1 MLENIQLFLQILYVA
16 LGITIT
22 AITFVI
28 PWIKNRKAK
37 KILQTTV
44 DIASQ
49 LRPFIIEAEKFTN
62 YTGEEK
68 LNYVMTRANQYAIA
82 NSLKFDAEATKKEI
96 EDLIE
101 LSKKVNKRD
110 KDEVQTI
117 ELETVELTSE

>member
-110 KDEVQTI
+110 KDEVQAI
-117 ELETVELTSE
+117 ELETVELTTE

>member
-28 PWIKNRKAK
+28 PWIRNRKAK

-49 LRPFIIEAEKFTN
+49 LRPYIIEAEKFTN
-62 YTGEEK
+62 YTGDEK
-68 LNYVMTRANQYAIA
+68 LNYVMTRANQYAIV
-82 NSLKFDAEATKKEI
+82 NGLKFDAEATKKEI

-110 KDEVQTI
+110 KDEVQAI
-117 ELETVELTSE
+117 ELETVELTTE